1 MPPQIPEKA
10 MARKQKTSPA
20 EDLMEIVAMLPWW
33 GALLM
38 AILSYVALRAIA
50 YQVQGSVFGAML
62 GILLGFA
69 QYIVPIVCVAAAA
82 VSAFRANVRTKLF
95 NDVAESTAA
104 DRLNSMS
111 WQQFELVVG
120 EGFRRQGYAV
130 GEPGGGGPDGGI
142 DLVARKDGEK
152 FLVQCKQWRAL
163 KVGVSVVRELY
174 GAMAA
179 DGASGGFVVT
189 SGRFTDEAKA
199 FASGRNIELLDG
211 PLLNLLI
218 HDVAS
223 VGEAPAPALPSAV
236 PCCPVCAKSMVE
248 RTAKRGGSVGAAFWG
263 CVQYPECR
271 GTRPMV

>member
-1 MPPQIPEKA
+1 

-20 EDLMEIVAMLPWW
+20 EDLMEIVALLPWW

-38 AILSYVALRAIA
+38 AILSYVVLGAIA
-50 YQVQGSVFGAML
+50 FQLQGSVFGAML
-62 GILLGFA
+62 GMVLGFA

-120 EGFRRQGYAV
+120 EGFRRHGYAV
-130 GEPGGGGPDGGI
+130 GETGGGGPDGGI
-142 DLVARKDGEK
+142 DLVVRKGGEK

-218 HDVAS
+218 HDAAG
-223 VGEAPAPALPSAV
+223 VGEAPVPILEATV

-248 RTAKRGGSVGAAFWG
+248 RTAKRGATVGASFWG
-263 CVQYPECR
+263 CLQYPGCR